1 MTGGEAGPG
10 EPREREP
17 PDPPEGGPSWGLVS
31 DRHWSRARAG
41 ANQEAIEHL
50 RRRSQAPGVA
60 EGGGARNHYCLE
72 CKGVIPFARPP
83 PERCPHC
90 GAALDEHVRAM
101 FNWVEI
107 DETPKGDAA
116 SLARLALIGLAV
128 LAVAA
133 AAAFWVLR

>member
-1 MTGGEAGPG
+1 M
-10 EPREREP
+10 
-17 PDPPEGGPSWGLVS
+17 S

-72 CKGVIPFARPP
+72 CKGVIPFSKPP
-83 PERCPHC
+83 PEHCPHC
-90 GAALDEHVRAM
+90 GVALDEHVRAM

-107 DETPKGDAA
+107 DEAPKGDAA
-116 SLARLALIGLAV
+116 ALARLALIGLAV
-128 LAVAA
+128 LAAVAA
-133 AAAFWVLR
+133 GAFWVLR

>member
-1 MTGGEAGPG
+1 MTGGEGGPN
-10 EPREREP
+10 EPRERQ
-17 PDPPEGGPSWGLVS
+17 DPGPEHSWGPMS
-31 DRHWSRARAG
+31 EHHWSKKRAG
-41 ANQEAIEHL
+41 ANREAIEHL

-60 EGGGARNHYCLE
+60 EGGGPRNHYCLE
-72 CKGVIPFARPP
+72 CKGVIPFAKPA

-107 DETPKGDAA
+107 DDTPKGDAA
-116 SLARLALIGLAV
+116 ALARLAVIGLAA